1 MRNVIEKTIS
11 GVIEIARGMATIMKH
26 FFREPITLE
35 YPEKRPELNSRFRGR
50 LALLTNNDGTD
61 LCLGCKSCTKVCPC
75 GDLIQIETS
84 KDPETKKM
92 KVEQFTIDL
101 GRCIFCG
108 NCVEACPKGAL
119 AMTEEFELADYSR
132 KSLVFDKQMLSLT
145 PEQSA
150 ALLERKEKDN

>member
-1 MRNVIEKTIS
+1 MRNVINKTVS
-11 GVIEIARGMATIMKH
+11 GIIEIARGMATIMKH

-35 YPEKRPELNSRFRGR
+35 YPEKRPQLNARFKGR
-50 LALLTNNDGTD
+50 VALLANNDGSD
-61 LCLGCKSCTKVCPC
+61 RCIGCKSCSRVCPC

-92 KVEQFTIDL
+92 KVEQFTIDI

-119 AMTEEFELADYSR
+119 VMTQDFELAECSR
-132 KSLVFDKQMLSLT
+132 KSLVLNKQALTLT

-150 ALLERKEKDN
+150 DILERKEKDN